1 MIVIIRITIEQSKD
15 RRRFNKKKLTTS
27 KLFGFFCFVF
37 RSCLF
42 ICTRVK
48 KRMKSCHFYT
58 ESGVEQKNGE
68 NKGNN
73 VNWNN
78 RENHFVCVCVGVIE
92 REKEKKRDKES
103 FFLYDVG
110 LKLVIQL

>member
-1 MIVIIRITIEQSKD
+1 
-15 RRRFNKKKLTTS
+15 
-27 KLFGFFCFVF
+27 
-37 RSCLF
+37 
-42 ICTRVK
+42 
-48 KRMKSCHFYT
+48 MKSCHFYT

-92 REKEKKRDKES
+92 RERVREKARQRKL